1 MGRFEKVL
9 RRLWRRPLTLVGF
22 FIVLGMVIMA
32 VFAPQLAL
40 HDPVKP
46 DFLAF
51 LQAPS
56 EKYRLGTDELGRD
69 VLSRIIFGARAS
81 LQAGLVSVMIALAIG
96 VPVGLI
102 SGYYRGVV
110 DEYVVMRLAD
120 AMMSFP
126 VIVIALALAA
136 VLGPSL
142 GTAMIAIG
150 IVYTPIFMRL
160 TRGQVLEVRQAE
172 FVQAAHAI
180 GASNAT
186 IVWRHIMPNIMAPV
200 LVQASLPVASAILV
214 EAALSFLGLGIQ
226 PAYAQL
232 GIDAAA
238 RVWLPRSGAVG
249 VVLARV
255 CHFHDGAWHQL
266 ARRWA
271 AGHFRAEGQVSI
283 KVVGCGRSGHGRPG
297 GLSSS

>member
-150 IVYTPIFMRL
+150 IVYAPIFMRL

-200 LVQASLPVASAILV
+200 LVQASLAVASAILV

-226 PAYAQL
+226 PPTPSWGSMLRLGFGYLDRAPWVSFWPGFAIFITVL
-232 GIDAAA
+232 GIN
-238 RVWLPRSGAVG
+238 LLG
-249 VVLARV
+249 
-255 CHFHDGAWHQL
+255 DGL
-266 ARRWA
+266 RDI
-271 AGHFRAEGQVSI
+271 FEP
-283 KVVGCGRSGHGRPG
+283 KDK
-297 GLSSS
+297 

>member
-1 MGRFEKVL
+1 MGRFGKVL

-150 IVYTPIFMRL
+150 IVYAPIFMRL

-226 PAYAQL
+226 PTTPSWGSMLRLGFGYLDRAPWVSFWPGFAIFITVL
-232 GIDAAA
+232 GIN
-238 RVWLPRSGAVG
+238 LLG
-249 VVLARV
+249 
-255 CHFHDGAWHQL
+255 DGL
-266 ARRWA
+266 RDI
-271 AGHFRAEGQVSI
+271 FEP
-283 KVVGCGRSGHGRPG
+283 KDK
-297 GLSSS
+297 